1 MSSPRYGWWQYAKYM
16 IRIYPELKQELE
28 LLQAQKVTAGSMEV
42 RGSNTASRTT
52 ETAALKQ
59 LSPAKQRQYD
69 AVSKAI
75 EITKRSRN
83 GDIKL
88 NVIDLVFWKASHKID
103 GAAMRLYI
111 GETTAKHYHRDF
123 IRLVGYCYGFDA

>member
-42 RGSNTASRTT
+42 RGSNTAGRTT

-88 NVIDLVFWKASHKID
+88 NVIDLVLWKATHKID
-103 GAAMRLYI
+103 GAAIKLYI
-111 GETTAKHYHRDF
+111 GETTARRYHGDF

>member
-111 GETTAKHYHRDF
+111 GETTAKRYHCDF